1 MCNVSHDVTSVTENG
16 YCNVSHG
23 KTDTVTSVT
32 FLLESHL
39 TKFQFILSVHI
50 FQIEG
55 GVADGHWMA
64 K

>member
-1 MCNVSHDVTSVTENG
+1 MIEPDPVTSI
-16 YCNVSHG
+16 
-23 KTDTVTSVT
+23 T

-39 TKFQFILSVHI
+39 TTLHFILSVHI
-50 FQIEG
+50 FEIEG

>member
-1 MCNVSHDVTSVTENG
+1 MCSVSHDVTSVME
-16 YCNVSHG
+16 
-23 KTDTVTSVT
+23 TDTVTSVT

-50 FQIEG
+50 FEIEG